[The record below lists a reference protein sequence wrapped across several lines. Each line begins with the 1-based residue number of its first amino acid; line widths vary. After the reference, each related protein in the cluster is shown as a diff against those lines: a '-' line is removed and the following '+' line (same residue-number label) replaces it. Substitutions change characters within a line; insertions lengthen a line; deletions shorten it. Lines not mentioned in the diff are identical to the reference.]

1 MWKTPQKPSL
11 WLRNITINLTPSISA
26 PASRSSI
33 RDLAAL
39 VVELTGYKG
48 QIAWDSTKPDGQPRR
63 MLDTRRALEA
73 FGFRA
78 RTDFREGLRK
88 TISWY

>member
-1 MWKTPQKPSL
+1 
-11 WLRNITINLTPSISA
+11 
-26 PASRSSI
+26 
-33 RDLAAL
+33 LAAL